1 MQIMHHLRWLN
12 NALTK
17 HYNLEQQNVNTSAG
31 TGNVYT
37 PITHHNNDY
46 VDPNLIGKHLVE
58 DHSDKNMPKPILR
71 LLLYLIKVILLKNLL
86 FRRSNYQSDR

>member
-1 MQIMHHLRWLN
+1 MKSITFFIKRLKMKFFFGADSFDASN
-12 NALTK
+12 ASPDIVKAANALTK

-31 TGNVYT
+31 TGNIYT

-58 DHSDKNMPKPILR
+58 DH
-71 LLLYLIKVILLKNLL
+71 
-86 FRRSNYQSDR
+86 